1 MCEMFILL
9 LFGDSLKDFEIA
21 MGMLMVLQWH
31 YIIFE
36 KKFRGSTRKL
46 IV

>member
-21 MGMLMVLQWH
+21 MGMLM
-31 YIIFE
+31 
-36 KKFRGSTRKL
+36 G
-46 IV
+46 IVMTLYHI